1 MLYARDVREQKRL
14 DSWDSLRH
22 IFLQPSSAQ
31 SIVLPP
37 AAHSETDEL
46 KDSSASLDFQS
57 TEASSNLSASL
68 CSLHLIAPYVGVFTQ
83 LRTLRLSRA
92 AADREAVESLSAHM
106 SNTVTSLSLK
116 RCGLLPDDMQGVLAL
131 LAQGRQELEELDLSG
146 NPIGNGGASL
156 LAVGTDTQKNLL
168 IRYVVNILGY

>member
-1 MLYARDVREQKRL
+1 MLDARDAREQKRL

-31 SIVLPP
+31 SIILPP
-37 AAHSETDEL
+37 AACSETDEL
-46 KDSSASLDFQS
+46 TDSSASVDIHP
-57 TEASSNLSASL
+57 TEASSDFSASL
-68 CSLHLIAPYVGVFTQ
+68 CSLHLIAPYLGVFTQ
-83 LRTLRLSRA
+83 LKTLRLSQA

-131 LAQGRQELEELDLSG
+131 LAQARQELEELDLSG

-156 LAVGTDTQKNLL
+156 LAAGTDAQNYLP
-168 IRYVVNILGY
+168 IRYVVHVLGY